1 MTKCSFTAMASA
13 AVALLLASAAL
24 AGDVRLASPG
34 GGAIVLTSPD
44 DWRHAKWP
52 DMANTLSFT
61 PPKGNAFQ
69 VLVTSLGLPPAHV
82 KPGPEVLRQMVD
94 EAARNAAPQSV
105 EKTLRTEE
113 FETAGSSEVLLRH
126 RSQSQARGVQVPD
139 PGRGAGSGKR
149 NHLQHPQQRRRE
161 RSRRASAQD
170 DPDRT
175 QGVNSAAG

>member
-113 FETAGSSEVLLRH
+113 FETATV
-126 RSQSQARGVQVPD
+126 QARYFFATDRNPK
-139 PGRGAGSGKR
+139 PGEFKY
-149 NHLQHPQQRRRE
+149 L
-161 RSRRASAQD
+161 
-170 DPDRT
+170 T
-175 QGVNSAAG
+175 QGVALVQGSGITFSILSNGDANAAVAPALKMIRTARRE

>member
-34 GGAIVLTSPD
+34 GGAMVLTSPD

-113 FETAGSSEVLLRH
+113 FETAAV
-126 RSQSQARGVQVPD
+126 QARYFFATDRNPK
-139 PGRGAGSGKR
+139 PGEFKY
-149 NHLQHPQQRRRE
+149 L
-161 RSRRASAQD
+161 
-170 DPDRT
+170 T
-175 QGVNSAAG
+175 QGVALVQGSGITFSILSNGDANAAVAPALKMIRTARRE